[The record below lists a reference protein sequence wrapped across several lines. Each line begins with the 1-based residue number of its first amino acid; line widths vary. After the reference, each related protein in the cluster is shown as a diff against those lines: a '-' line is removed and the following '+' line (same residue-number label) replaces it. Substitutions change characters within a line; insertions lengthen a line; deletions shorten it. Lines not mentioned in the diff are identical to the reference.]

1 MVQIKAID
9 KFGEVLIGD
18 SIVYHNISQNPNK
31 EYTTACLK
39 VENKFGG
46 YSLKPLMDIVELNI
60 DGERFT
66 NEQYKKN

>member
-18 SIVYHNISQNPNK
+18 SIVYHNISQNP
-31 EYTTACLK
+31 ERDFVVACLK

-46 YSLKPLMDIVELNI
+46 GGYSLKPLLDIKKLII
-60 DGERFT
+60 DGEEFVKS
-66 NEQYKKN
+66 EI